1 MRKLLAAALAAFPF
15 AVLPARAD
23 QLLGQPRIDNGNRV
37 QLPGGPTL
45 GTWDPSGKKFTSR
58 PDALQIQG
66 GGSTGDVSKM
76 NVTPSGIAG
85 GSALDVL
92 LANAPQ
98 ISGGLL
104 SLLNGPTLG
113 QWQGGKFLSY
123 SDGRY
128 TNRQL
133 TWPNTYLPG
142 FPPHPDYVTDY
153 VVAPAGQNT
162 ARLSATRMSDIATAG
177 IQNTIATTALLV
189 ADSTDNQKLGWARY
203 TQVNVTVGSA
213 VGLVLGEENSIENLS
228 AYSVRIDP
236 FSDVG
241 VGSRVTANLR
251 LTSGTGRPANDISA
265 FLQLLNNGGARSLAG
280 IVIGSNALNTDGGF
294 AAALAMP
301 PNVGLSWYNGAGS
314 IGWRMFQNSNA
325 GSGTILL
332 GNNAFDV
339 YIGSNGEHPLSIAT
353 GQIYLNNPITLGGVV
368 TLKNYGAST
377 LPACANDV
385 NRGSVAFIADA
396 PSGYTYRQAVA
407 GGGTTRAP
415 VFCTGGGWEFH

>member
-1 MRKLLAAALAAFPF
+1 MRKLLAAALAAVIV
-15 AVLPARAD
+15 AAPARAD
-23 QLLGQPRIDNGNRV
+23 QLLGQPRINTSNQV
-37 QLPGGPTL
+37 VLPGGPTL
-45 GTWDPSGKKFTSR
+45 GNWDASGKKFTAK
-58 PDALQIQG
+58 PDVLQIQG
-66 GGSTGDVSKM
+66 SGSTGDASKLS
-76 NVTPSGIAG
+76 VTPSGAAG
-85 GSALDVL
+85 GSALDAL

-98 ISGGLL
+98 ITGGLL

-162 ARLSATRMSDIATAG
+162 ARLSATRMSDIAKSG

-189 ADSTDNQKLGWARY
+189 ADSADSQKLGWARY
-203 TQVNVTVGSA
+203 TQVNVTAGSA

-228 AYSVRIDP
+228 PYSVRIDP

-251 LTSGTGRPANDISA
+251 LTSGTGSPANDISA
-265 FLQLLNNGGARSLAG
+265 FLQLLSNGGARSLAG
-280 IVIGSNALNTDGGF
+280 IVVGSNALNADGGF

-301 PNVGLSWYNGAGS
+301 PNVGLSWYNGAS
-314 IGWRMFQNSNA
+314 SVGWRMFQNSNA

-353 GQIYLNNPITLGGVV
+353 GQIYLNNPVTLGGVIA
-368 TLKNYGAST
+368 LKNYGAST
-377 LPACANDV
+377 LPTCSNDV
-385 NRGSVAFIADA
+385 NRGSIAFVADA
-396 PSGYTYRQAVA
+396 PSSYTYRQAAA